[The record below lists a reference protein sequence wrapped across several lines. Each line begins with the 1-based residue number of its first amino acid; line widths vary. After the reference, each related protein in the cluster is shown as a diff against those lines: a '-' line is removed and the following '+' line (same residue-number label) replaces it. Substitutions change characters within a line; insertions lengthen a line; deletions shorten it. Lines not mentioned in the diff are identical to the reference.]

1 MKQQEMIKSIARR
14 IDSEGGR
21 ALLVGGCV
29 RDEVLGLPCYDI
41 DCEVHGLAPE
51 QLRALLEEFGE
62 IDASGE
68 RFGIFTIKGEGIDF
82 ALPRREEKTG
92 TGHKDF
98 VVSVD
103 PDLSLE
109 ASAARRDFTV
119 NAIMRD
125 ALTGE
130 YVDPYGGMEDLRN
143 GILRAVPGGQFE
155 EDPLRVLR
163 GAQFAAR
170 FNLVPDEE
178 TIESMRRMPLDSL
191 SGARIYAEMKKAL
204 LMAEHPD
211 IFFRVLEQADALGFW
226 FSELAALRKT
236 PQNPLYHPEGDA
248 FEHTMLVLNAAA
260 EIRDHMRD
268 PMVFMLA
275 VLTHDLGKAV
285 STKLSDKGAWQAI
298 GHEHTGIPLCESM
311 LSRLGAA
318 KADIAYAK
326 NMCALHM
333 RLHVCYYNKARISR
347 TNLLFDESI
356 CPEELAWLV
365 VCDARGTD
373 KPREAAD
380 LEEAFIMERL
390 KAYKEAAARQMPD
403 ARMLMALGVEAG
415 PKLKQALALA
425 REHVLCGKERNML
438 QKKLQENIAYKEST
452 DADVS
457 VLFHIQ
463 FDKNIL
469 SFHLFAPALEGL
481 HCPEGSFVFKGL
493 SISIPGILL

>member
-1 MKQQEMIKSIARR
+1 MNQQEMIKSIARR
-14 IDSEGGR
+14 INSAGGR

-29 RDEVLGLPCYDI
+29 RDEILGLPCYDI

-51 QLRALLEEFGE
+51 KLKALLMEFGE
-62 IDASGE
+62 IDAGGE
-68 RFGIFTIKGEGIDF
+68 KYGIFTIKGEGLDF

-98 VVSVD
+98 VVFAD
-103 PDLSLE
+103 PDLSPE
-109 ASAARRDFTV
+109 AAAARRDFTV

-130 YVDPYGGMEDLRN
+130 YVDPYGGMEDLRC
-143 GILRAVPGGQFE
+143 GVLRAVPGGQFE

-191 SGARIYAEMKKAL
+191 SGARVYGEMKKAL
-204 LMAEHPD
+204 LMAERPD
-211 IFFRVLEQADALGFW
+211 IFFRVLERADALSFW
-226 FSELAALRKT
+226 FPELAALRKAL
-236 PQNPLYHPEGDA
+236 QNPLYHPEGDA
-248 FEHTMLVLNAAA
+248 FEHTMLTLDAAA
-260 EIRDHMRD
+260 EIRGRMRD
-268 PMVFMLA
+268 PLAFMLA

-285 STKLSDKGAWQAI
+285 STKLNEKGAWQAI
-298 GHEHTGIPLCESM
+298 GHEYTGIPLCESM

-333 RLHVCYYNKARISR
+333 RVHVCYYNKSRVSR
-347 TNLLFDESI
+347 TNVLFDESI

-365 VCDARGTD
+365 ICDTRGTG
-373 KPREAAD
+373 KAREAAD
-380 LEEAFIMERL
+380 VEEAFIMERL
-390 KAYKEAAARQMPD
+390 EAFKQAAARPMPD
-403 ARMLMALGVEAG
+403 ARMLMELGIEAG

-425 REHVLCGKERNML
+425 RERVLCGEKAERAAEEAA
-438 QKKLQENIAYKEST
+438 KKYRT
-452 DADVS
+452 
-457 VLFHIQ
+457 
-463 FDKNIL
+463 
-469 SFHLFAPALEGL
+469 
-481 HCPEGSFVFKGL
+481 
-493 SISIPGILL
+493 